1 MIVGLKLNRGKEL
14 SKYSKIHTF
23 TNPQYVYIPLV
34 SGSDRNITVVVK
46 KGDYVYK
53 GSIVGKSK
61 GNFRIPIHSSV
72 SGIVVDFVEKN
83 YLDGTLVKCVKIEN
97 DYKEQMQSTP
107 NKKDKI
113 NRYSREDFIK
123 VLQNCGVI
131 GQGGAGF
138 PTYVKYNTD
147 KKIETLIINAVECEP
162 YITAD
167 YALTLEHMEE
177 ILEAIDAV
185 MEINGIR
192 EGIIAIKKSNSSL
205 IKQFQNYL
213 GTYPKIKVVGV
224 NDIYPMGWERT
235 LITKVK
241 HVDYHKLPLEKGIV
255 VNNISTMYAIYQAL
269 KYHYPLIERVVTF
282 TGENL
287 KKPQNVLV
295 KVGTSFADVIDNL
308 GGVNITKDCQII
320 AGGPMMG
327 SLVEAGVVTANLNNV
342 LVMLENKDEDVVRC
356 MRCGKCT
363 DVCPAHLS
371 PVLIRDNIKNIK
383 RLKQLKAH
391 RCIECGLCSYICPSK
406 LALRENVKEAKEKL
420 RGEGK

>member
-1 MIVGLKLNRGKEL
+1 M
-14 SKYSKIHTF
+14 
-23 TNPQYVYIPLV
+23 Q
-34 SGSDRNITVVVK
+34 VK
-46 KGDYVYK
+46 KV
-53 GSIVGKSK
+53 
-61 GNFRIPIHSSV
+61 
-72 SGIVVDFVEKN
+72 
-83 YLDGTLVKCVKIEN
+83 
-97 DYKEQMQSTP
+97 
-107 NKKDKI
+107 KKDKI
-113 NRYSREDFIK
+113 NRYSKEDFIK
-123 VLQNCGVI
+123 ALQNCGII

-147 KKIETLIINAVECEP
+147 KKIETLIVNAVECEP

-167 YALTLEHMEE
+167 YALILDKMEE

-185 MEINGIR
+185 MEINGIK
-192 EGIIAIKKSNSSL
+192 EGIIAIKKNNGNL

-235 LITKVK
+235 LISKVK

-255 VNNISTMYAIYQAL
+255 VNNVSTMYSIYQAL
-269 KYHYPLIERVVTF
+269 KYNIPLIERVVTF

-287 KKPQNVLV
+287 NNPQNVLV
-295 KVGTSFADVIDNL
+295 RVGTSFQDVIENI
-308 GGVNITKDCQII
+308 GGIKTASDLQII

-327 SLVEAGVVTANLNNV
+327 TRVADGVVTANLNNV
-342 LVMLENKDEDVVRC
+342 LVITENKDNDITRC

-371 PVLIRDNIKNIK
+371 PVLIRDNLKNVK
-383 RLKQLKAH
+383 RLKHLKAQ

-420 RGEGK
+420 MEEGK